1 MPATAQQM
9 KELVQVAREAV
20 ADFEE
25 DDADLRRIA
34 FERVLDHMLAG
45 APDDASASNG
55 ASEDD
60 WPPRTK
66 SRRAGLVGL
75 YFGIDP
81 ERAAELFDLSDQ
93 IPRLQ
98 LTSSQVPKDAIQA
111 IRAITLLVA
120 GAGAAIGLETTVE
133 DITTSTRAHRSMIP
147 MDERRPISVSLV
159 SNALEKMD
167 EVAVLGEPGRANRI
181 VRLKARGVEA
191 AKECAAALAR

>member
-34 FERVLDHMLAG
+34 FERILDHMLAS
-45 APDDASASNG
+45 APYAASASNG
-55 ASEDD
+55 APEDD

-81 ERAAELFDLSDQ
+81 ERAAEMFDLSGRE
-93 IPRLQ
+93 PLLRLQ
-98 LTSSQVPKDAIQA
+98 FAQVPEAKTAA
-111 IRAITLLVA
+111 TRLTALLVA
-120 GAGAAIGLETTVE
+120 GARAALGLDTT
-133 DITTSTRAHRSMIP
+133 TAHIR
-147 MDERRPISVSLV
+147 D
-159 SNALEKMD
+159 ALEYHDALDPGNFSSTLAMM
-167 EVAVLGEPGRANRI
+167 EGIVLLGEPGQRNRV
-181 VRLKARGVEA
+181 VRLKAIGVDE
-191 AKECAAALAR
+191 AKECAARLVA

>member
-1 MPATAQQM
+1 MPATVQQM

-20 ADFEE
+20 ADFGEG
-25 DDADLRRIA
+25 DAELRKIA
-34 FERVLDHMLAG
+34 FERILDHMLAG

-75 YFGIDP
+75 YLGIDP
-81 ERAAELFDLSDQ
+81 ERAAELFDLSGQ
-93 IPRLQ
+93 IPKLQ

-120 GAGAAIGLETTVE
+120 GARAAVGLETTVE
-133 DITTSTRAHRSMIP
+133 DITESATAHSPMIP
-147 MDERRPISVSLV
+147 MDDRGSIPVPNVLAQMGEI
-159 SNALEKMD
+159 
-167 EVAVLGEPGRANRI
+167 AVLGAPGRANRI

-191 AKECAAALAR
+191 AKERAAALAC

>member
-1 MPATAQQM
+1 MPATVQQM

-20 ADFEE
+20 SDFEE
-25 DDADLRRIA
+25 GDAELRKIA
-34 FERVLDHMLAG
+34 FERILDHMLAG
-45 APDDASASNG
+45 APDGASASNG

-75 YFGIDP
+75 YLEIDP
-81 ERAAELFDLSDQ
+81 ERAAELFDLSGQ
-93 IPRLQ
+93 IPKLQ

-111 IRAITLLVA
+111 TRAVALLVA
-120 GAGAAIGLETTVE
+120 GARAAIGLETTVE
-133 DITTSTRAHRSMIP
+133 DITVSTRAHGSMIP
-147 MDERRPISVSLV
+147 MEDRRPISVSLV
-159 SNALEKMD
+159 SKALEQMD

>member
-1 MPATAQQM
+1 MPATVQQM

-20 ADFEE
+20 ADFKE

-34 FERVLDHMLAG
+34 FERILDHMLVS

-55 ASEDD
+55 AAEDD

-75 YFGIDP
+75 YFEIDP
-81 ERAAELFDLSDQ
+81 ERAAELFDLSGQ
-93 IPRLQ
+93 IPKLR
-98 LTSSQVPKDAIQA
+98 LTSNQVPKDTVRA
-111 IRAITLLVA
+111 IRAIALLVA
-120 GAGAAIGLETTVE
+120 GTRAAVGLETTVE
-133 DITTSTRAHRSMIP
+133 DIVEMATAHRPMIP
-147 MDERRPISVSLV
+147 MDDRGLTSVPKV
-159 SNALEKMD
+159 LEQMD